1 MACPAGWIQFRTR
14 MGRILRQ
21 MAAWMAM
28 AWLPTVVSGLAV
40 EPVRSLPEAHTGLE
54 LTPARSLSDGPVG
67 VRVVPPPPGVRVRF
81 TTDGSEPTLR
91 NGSDATAPWSL
102 TQSTLLR
109 VAAFS
114 NGVAI
119 TPVSTHS
126 YLILDD
132 ILKQPPHPA
141 RLPRTWDGEA
151 AHYAMD
157 PRIVSDARFGPRMKA
172 ALRALPTVSLVCDP
186 RDLFDDSR
194 GLYVNTQERGDAWER
209 RCSLEWIGT
218 NGASGFQIDCGF
230 RIQGNT
236 GRRPDKTPKHSFRL
250 VFKKTYGPGKLRFPV
265 FPDSPVDRFD
275 SLVLRADYNN
285 AWTHWKPEDNE
296 RAQRIRDAWLK
307 DTHRAMGY
315 PAVHNRYVHLYL
327 NGLYWGIYDLAE
339 RPDASFAAAYLGGQ
353 REDYDVLDDSGLKSG
368 SAEAMQAYR
377 RWMRPHQPLTLAEA
391 AERTDPIHFI
401 DYVLLNYYAG
411 NEDWGEQQNWYVLR
425 RHGADSRFRHYVW
438 DGEITL
444 QSLNDDVVNHPD
456 RPRLALCRQ
465 LARDPEYRL
474 AFADRVQKHCFGS
487 GALTPGASARRWRQ
501 RAGEVE
507 LPLIAESARWGSYR
521 RDPPF
526 TLDDWSAERN
536 RLLGE
541 YFPKRTQVL
550 LRQLRTAGLYPN
562 VPAPEFRVVREPAV
576 GTTTTVSLVRT
587 EPEARIIYITRDGTD
602 PRIPGSGEP
611 SASAQKCPE
620 ELTVGSTETL
630 KARARQG
637 TEWSA
642 LVEFVPSKAAG
653 TLPR

>member
-1 MACPAGWIQFRTR
+1 MASPAGWIQLRAR
-14 MGRILRQ
+14 MGGNCRQ
-21 MAAWMAM
+21 MVIGLAI
-28 AWLPTVVSGLAV
+28 AWLSTLVPGLAV
-40 EPVRSLPEAHTGLE
+40 GPVRSSLEAGAELE
-54 LTPARSLSDGPVG
+54 LTPDRALSEGPVA
-67 VRVVPPPPGVRVRF
+67 VRYAPPPPGVRVRF

-132 ILKQPPHPA
+132 ILKQPSRPPG
-141 RLPRTWDGEA
+141 LPRAWDGEA

-157 PRIVSDARFGPRMKA
+157 PRVVSDPRFGPRMKA
-172 ALRALPTVSLVCDP
+172 ALRALPTLSLVCDP

-236 GRRPDKTPKHSFRL
+236 GRNPDKTPKHSFRL
-250 VFKKTYGPGKLRFPV
+250 VFRKSYGASKLQFPV

-307 DTHRAMGY
+307 DSHRAMGY
-315 PAVHNRYVHLYL
+315 PAAHNRYVHLYL

-339 RPDASFAAAYLGGQ
+339 RPDAGFAASYLGGK

-368 SAEAMQAYR
+368 AEGSVQDYR
-377 RWMRPHQPLTLAEA
+377 RLLRPRQPLTWEQA
-391 AERTDPIHFI
+391 AERTDPVHFI

-411 NEDWGEQQNWYVLR
+411 NEDWGEQKNWYVIR
-425 RHGADSRFRHYVW
+425 RHGPDARFRHYVW

-444 QSLNDDVVNHPD
+444 QSLRDDVVNHPD
-456 RPRLALCRQ
+456 RPPLVLCRQ
-465 LARDPEYRL
+465 LSQDPEYRL
-474 AFADRVQKHCFGS
+474 AFADRVQRHCFGD
-487 GALTPGASARRWRQ
+487 GALTPEASARRWRL
-501 RAGEVE
+501 RAAEVE
-507 LPLIAESARWGSYR
+507 LPLLAESARWGAYR

-526 TLDDWSAERN
+526 TLDDWHAEKT
-536 RLLGE
+536 RLLTG

-550 LRQLRTAGLYPN
+550 LKQLRTAGLYPA
-562 VPAPEFRVVREPAV
+562 VPAPSLQRRISASDPSEVLLSPEP
-576 GTTTTVSLVRT
+576 GG
-587 EPEARIIYITRDGTD
+587 PETRILHLTRDGHD
-602 PRIPGSGEP
+602 PRTPGTGEP
-611 SASAQKCPE
+611 SPSSQILRGELSVRASDRVRVRAR
-620 ELTVGSTETL
+620 VGSD
-630 KARARQG
+630 
-637 TEWSA
+637 WSA
-642 LVEFVPSKAAG
+642 LVELPPSQQ
-653 TLPR
+653 

>member
-1 MACPAGWIQFRTR
+1 MRLLFRPLFLGLTL
-14 MGRILRQ
+14 MGFAFPVDGRGTESPKNFPEL
-21 MAAWMAM
+21 
-28 AWLPTVVSGLAV
+28 LP
-40 EPVRSLPEAHTGLE
+40 GLE
-54 LTPARSLSDGPVG
+54 LSPTRTLSEGPLTVRLTNAPA
-67 VRVVPPPPGVRVRF
+67 GVRVRF
-81 TTDGSEPTLR
+81 TTDGTEPTTR
-91 NGSDATAPWSL
+91 NGFDFSVPW
-102 TQSTLLR
+102 TMTRSTLLR
-109 VAAFS
+109 VAGFS

-119 TPVSTHS
+119 TPVGTHS

-132 ILKQPPHPA
+132 ILKQSPRPA
-141 RLPRTWDGEA
+141 GLPRTWDGEA
-151 AHYAMD
+151 AHYGMD
-157 PRIVSDARFGPRMKA
+157 PRVVTDPRFGPRMKA
-172 ALRALPTVSLVCDP
+172 ALRALPTLSLVCDA
-186 RDLFDDSR
+186 RDLFEDSR

-218 NGASGFQIDCGF
+218 NGESGFQIDCGF

-250 VFKKTYGPGKLRFPV
+250 VFRKTYGPGKLRFPV

-275 SLVLRADYNN
+275 TLVLRADYNN

-315 PAVHNRYVHLYL
+315 PAAHNRYVHLYL

-339 RPDASFAAAYLGGQ
+339 RPDAGFAAAYLGGQ

-368 SAEAMQAYR
+368 YAGALQDYR
-377 RWMRPHQPLTLAEA
+377 RQMGPRQPLTLAEA
-391 AERTDPIHFI
+391 AERTDPVHFI

-425 RHGADSRFRHYVW
+425 RHGADPRFRHFVW

-474 AFADRVQKHCFGS
+474 AFADRVQKHCFGD
-487 GALTPGASARRWRQ
+487 GVLTAGASARRWRL

-507 LPLIAESARWGSYR
+507 LPLIAESARWGAYR
-521 RDPPF
+521 RDPPY
-526 TLDDWSAERN
+526 TLDDWTTEKN
-536 RLLGE
+536 RLLSE

-550 LRQLRTAGLYPN
+550 LRQLRTAGLYPD
-562 VPAPEFRVVREPAV
+562 VPAPEFRTVQNPAE
-576 GTTTTVSLVRT
+576 GPGLHVSPART
-587 EPEARIIYITRDGTD
+587 GPETRIIYITRDGTD

-611 SASAQKCPE
+611 SKSAQKCPE
-620 ELTVGSTETL
+620 DFNLGPAETL
-630 KARARQG
+630 RARARQG

-642 LVEFVPSKAAG
+642 LVEFGSSKALENA
-653 TLPR
+653 PR

>member
-1 MACPAGWIQFRTR
+1 MKQRALGLVFAG
-14 MGRILRQ
+14 L
-21 MAAWMAM
+21 AM
-28 AWLPTVVSGLAV
+28 AICGRGG
-40 EPVRSLPEAHTGLE
+40 EPPAAPSEANPALE
-54 LTPARSLSDGPVG
+54 LVPERALADGPVE
-67 VRVVPPPPGVRVRF
+67 VRLLKAPPGGRVRF
-81 TTDGSEPTLR
+81 TTNGTEPSAR
-91 NGSDATAPWSL
+91 NGSDYSGPWSL
-102 TQSTLLR
+102 THSTVLR

-119 TPVSTHS
+119 TPVSTHT
-126 YLILDD
+126 YLILDNV
-132 ILKQPPHPA
+132 LKQPPRPA
-141 RLPRTWDGEA
+141 GLPRTWDGEA

-157 PRIVSDARFGPRMKA
+157 PRIVSDARYGPQMKT
-172 ALRALPTVSLVCDP
+172 ALRALPTLSLVCDP
-186 RDLFDDSR
+186 RDLFDNSR

-209 RCSLEWIGT
+209 RSSLEWIGT

-250 VFKKTYGPGKLRFPV
+250 VFKKTYGSGKLRFPI

-315 PAVHNRYVHLYL
+315 PAAHNRYVHLYL

-339 RPDASFAAAYLGGQ
+339 RPDAGFAAAYLGGR

-368 SAEAMQAYR
+368 SAEAVQDYR
-377 RWMRPHQPLTLAEA
+377 RRMRPREPITLAEA

-444 QSLNDDVVNHPD
+444 QSLHDDVVNHPD

-465 LARDPEYRL
+465 LAKDPEYRL
-474 AFADRVQKHCFGS
+474 AFADRVQKHCFGE
-487 GALTPGASARRWRQ
+487 GALTPRASIRRWKQ
-501 RAGEVE
+501 RAREVE
-507 LPLIAESARWGSYR
+507 LPLVAESARWGSYR

-526 TLDDWSAERN
+526 TLEDWSAERN

-562 VPAPEFRVVREPAV
+562 VPAPEFRVVREPSD
-576 GTTTTVSLVRT
+576 GSLRSVSLVRAGP
-587 EPEARIIYITRDGTD
+587 EPRIVYITRDGTD
-602 PRIPGSGEP
+602 PRVPGSGEP
-611 SASAQKCPE
+611 SASAQQCPE
-620 ELTVGSTETL
+620 QLNLGGAETL

-642 LVEFVPSKAAG
+642 LVEFMPFKADG
-653 TLPR
+653 TPPR